1 MQVLADS
8 TFVLIVIVHFSY
20 IYIQTCTYKLGKCF
34 KRGVAWIMFQPFYK
48 VYRKICLFEA
58 VISIFF
64 NKKVLFP
71 LTLEKMV
78 EKRN

>member
-48 VYRKICLFEA
+48 VYRKLRLFEA
-58 VISIFF
+58 VISIFST
-64 NKKVLFP
+64 KKYYFP
-71 LTLEKMV
+71 LL
-78 EKRN
+78 

>member
-34 KRGVAWIMFQPFYK
+34 KRGVAWIMFQPFCK
-48 VYRKICLFEA
+48 VYSKLCLFEA
-58 VISIFF
+58 VISIFQQKSIISPYF
-64 NKKVLFP
+64 RENG
-71 LTLEKMV
+71 
-78 EKRN
+78 